1 MYQVWTK
8 EEYAEGWS
16 KVDCGDLQAV
26 QREILKAVKDGK
38 DPLITMEIP
47 FDISIKIKEAE
58 IGKVK
63 ESKARRG
70 KGPGPEGEGE
80 VRPGADEPV
89 PELDKGSG
97 DSGPGDSVP
106 GK

>member
-8 EEYAEGWS
+8 EEYVEGWS
-16 KVDCGDLQAV
+16 KVACGDLSAV
-26 QREILKAVKDGK
+26 QREILKAVKEGK
-38 DPLITMEIP
+38 DPLMTMEIP

-58 IGKVK
+58 IGKAT

-70 KGPGPEGEGE
+70 KGAGPEGTVE
-80 VRPGADEPV
+80 VRPGADDPV

-97 DSGPGDSVP
+97 DSGPGDSMP